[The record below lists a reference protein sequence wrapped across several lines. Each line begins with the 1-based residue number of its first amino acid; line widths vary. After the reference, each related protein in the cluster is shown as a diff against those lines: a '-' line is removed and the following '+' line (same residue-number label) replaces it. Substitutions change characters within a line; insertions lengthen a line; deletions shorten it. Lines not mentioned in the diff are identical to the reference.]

1 MKIPDTDLLSFG
13 YEHKDFLKE
22 YSAWSIGDT
31 IWTGLTG
38 GEPEFNPY
46 EQGVPLYDMN
56 APAGSGPINPVIY
69 TEQKPSLEE
78 KAFVAPSVNQSNQLF
93 HPGQQYQATTQ
104 KAWDPNQEGVADS
117 LRAFNLGMGN
127 FSVLNANLAKISKI
141 EENIPPD
148 YSVLAGNLRK
158 IEIQIDKEADMASF
172 TTGKKPPRK
181 EVFDNLK
188 TNFLPK
194 PQAVFDDFT
203 GGGGESSLLPLVFAA
218 AAAAVFLKKK

>member
-13 YEHKDFLKE
+13 YEHKDFLGD

-93 HPGQQYQATTQ
+93 HPGQQYQSTTQ

-127 FSVLNANLAKISKI
+127 FSVLNANLAKISNI
-141 EENIPPD
+141 EQNIPPD
-148 YSVLAGNLRK
+148 YSVLFSSLKK
-158 IEIQIDKEADMASF
+158 IEIEKEADMSSF
-172 TTGKKPPRK
+172 SNGKKPPRK

-188 TNFLPK
+188 TNFLPR
-194 PQAVFDDFT
+194 PETFIGDFSQT
-203 GGGGESSLLPLVFAA
+203 GGESSFLLPLFLAA
-218 AAAAVFLKKK
+218 GAAVWFKTK